1 MRTEIMVVTPELA
14 AEWLHRNGNNRPFSQ
29 ARGRLFEREL
39 KTGQA
44 KLTHQGIALD
54 TTGAVQDGQHRLQ
67 AIVNTGIPWEMAVTF
82 DAPVE
87 NFNVIDRGGG
97 RSLADLM
104 AIRGYRDKNS
114 VAVAT
119 LAWQWERGQVS
130 FMGNPRDT
138 DLAEFFERYPVV
150 AHIAKITQSEVA
162 PPKQLSFVNL
172 IADDEDFT
180 RILVTDGPD
189 QTKPAGMLGLLWRT
203 RRKQKVRSD
212 LKLEFAQF
220 VKARNDH
227 EHGRSPNKKY
237 TLKQTEGFPQ
247 PEWKPPI
254 PFDIRDTEDDD

>member
-1 MRTEIMVVTPELA
+1 VRTETITVDPQIA
-14 AEWLHRNGNNRPFSQ
+14 AGWLHQNGNNRPVSQ
-29 ARGRLFEREL
+29 ARIRYFEQEL
-39 KTGQA
+39 KAGRA
-44 KLTHQGIALD
+44 ALTHQGIALD
-54 TTGAVQDGQHRLQ
+54 TNGGVQDGQHRLQ
-67 AIVNTGIPWEMAVTF
+67 AIVNTGIPWQLAVTF
-82 DAPVE
+82 DAPPE

-130 FMGNPRDT
+130 FMGNPRDG
-138 DLAEFFERYPVV
+138 DLAVFMERYPFV
-150 AHIAKITQSEVA
+150 AHVAKVSESLVA

-172 IADDEDFT
+172 IADDEEFT

-189 QTKPAGMLGLLWRT
+189 LSKPAGMLGSLWRQ
-203 RRKQKVRSD
+203 RRKNKIKTD

-227 EHGRSPNKKY
+227 EAGRSPDKKY
-237 TLKQTEGFPQ
+237 GLKQTEGFPR
-247 PEWKPPI
+247 PEWNPPI
-254 PFDIRDTEDDD
+254 PFDVQNEDEDD